1 MSICSQTLLGQT
13 RFLHNPLFPIKEK
26 YDTQKKKSVTVI
38 VKSCPLFSVIEEE
51 KKKEQS
57 TPLISPH

>member
-1 MSICSQTLLGQT
+1 MSICSQTLLGQI
-13 RFLHNPLFPIKEK
+13 RFLHNPLFPIKDK
-26 YDTQKKKSVTVI
+26 YDTKKKKSVTVI
-38 VKSCPLFSVIEEE
+38 VKSCPLFSVIEEK